1 MCGIAEHIDSLAA
14 SLLAG
19 VRELGIEIK
28 TPPDSVGP
36 LIVLRARNADA
47 LVQKLAKN
55 GIVVSSRR
63 DGLRIS
69 FHVYNT
75 HEDVQLLLQFLEKNL
90 DLLVTTTS
98 DVVGP

>member
-1 MCGIAEHIDSLAA
+1 MIDRRTVTA